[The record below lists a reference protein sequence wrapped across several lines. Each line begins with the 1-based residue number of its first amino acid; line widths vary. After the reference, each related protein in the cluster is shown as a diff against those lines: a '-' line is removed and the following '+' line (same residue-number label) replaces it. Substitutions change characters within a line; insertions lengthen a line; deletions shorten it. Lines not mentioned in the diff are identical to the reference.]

1 MLTKKIDVKD
11 FVYFS
16 KLDNSEKMSKFAS
29 ANAVETS
36 VMEEAVKAQA
46 NKKFKRNIVF
56 VGLAV
61 TSWEAYG
68 PNDNGDAFPEE
79 PMEGLI
85 SADQTLL
92 ANYKTFE
99 DGAAYKFHQS
109 DDTANAIGKVH
120 FAYYNAKQHR
130 IELVVEIFWD
140 KAATECLQIK
150 RGKALNLSMG
160 TGVQYDICSHCG
172 NQARIEAEHC
182 DHIKYQLLDIV
193 DGVPI
198 YMINAKPKFNDI
210 SIVIIPG
217 DQNAKVMHTMD
228 GGGEEA

>member
-1 MLTKKIDVKD
+1 
-11 FVYFS
+11 
-16 KLDNSEKMSKFAS
+16 
-29 ANAVETS
+29 
-36 VMEEAVKAQA
+36 
-46 NKKFKRNIVF
+46 
-56 VGLAV
+56 
-61 TSWEAYG
+61 
-68 PNDNGDAFPEE
+68 
-79 PMEGLI
+79 
-85 SADQTLL
+85 
-92 ANYKTFE
+92 
-99 DGAAYKFHQS
+99 
-109 DDTANAIGKVH
+109 
-120 FAYYNAKQHR
+120 
-130 IELVVEIFWD
+130 
-140 KAATECLQIK
+140 
-150 RGKALNLSMG
+150 MG